1 MAGDARRRTATR
13 SDEEIMANPYASS
26 GDTDTLCV
34 VDPLAYNLGLAN
46 NTLRFT
52 AQMINHGA
60 GDKAKDDLE
69 HLGWPLVATGLNQGE
84 RIVRRAFKSMNSV
97 REAEF
102 AARRATTYGAGNCG
116 EQAAVAFI
124 YLRDQGAKPIA
135 LMSIANGDHAF
146 VLIGFGP
153 LSQEWEP
160 YTWGPNAVIC
170 DPWLNQAYPAV
181 QFYSHMNWKPGLRP
195 EVEIQVPAS
204 PSMPSWAD

>member
-13 SDEEIMANPYASS
+13 SDDAIMANPYASS

-84 RIVRRAFKSMNSV
+84 RIVRRAFKSMNNV
-97 REAEF
+97 REAEV
-102 AARRATTYGAGNCG
+102 AARRATRSEETTS
-116 EQAAVAFI
+116 ELQ
-124 YLRDQGAKPIA
+124 
-135 LMSIANGDHAF
+135 S
-146 VLIGFGP
+146 
-153 LSQEWEP
+153 
-160 YTWGPNAVIC
+160 
-170 DPWLNQAYPAV
+170 
-181 QFYSHMNWKPGLRP
+181 
-195 EVEIQVPAS
+195 
-204 PSMPSWAD
+204 